1 MDYNHDDPENT
12 ENRDFS
18 SNNLDN
24 ISNIESNDFGFQENE
39 HIAEELKQKLEIEPE
54 KVPKKKKKKISKI
67 IINVLTIIL
76 FVVIV
81 LEAGIGIINMQR
93 ISNNEDPIW
102 YLNTKKT
109 ETDLKTVTEYHLGL
123 YKIVKTDT
131 SKETKITLKPFFLK
145 D

>member
-1 MDYNHDDPENT
+1 MDYNNDDSENT
-12 ENRDFS
+12 DNRDFS
-18 SNNLDN
+18 SHNWDD
-24 ISNIESNDFGFQENE
+24 ISNIETDDFEENE
-39 HIAEELKQKLEIEPE
+39 NISEELKQTLEIEPE
-54 KVPKKKKKKISKI
+54 KVSKKKKKKVSKI

-76 FVVIV
+76 FIVIV